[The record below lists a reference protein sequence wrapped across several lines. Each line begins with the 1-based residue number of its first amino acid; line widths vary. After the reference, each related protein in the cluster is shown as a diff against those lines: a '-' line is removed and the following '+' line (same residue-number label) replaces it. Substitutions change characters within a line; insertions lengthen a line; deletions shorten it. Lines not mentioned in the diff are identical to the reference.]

1 MTRLNSPLPARQ
13 TFNSCGYFEA
23 VISIKYK
30 NPKEMSDFIKKKKK
44 SNEASEKRKEQVKKG
59 RIVGSAVMNN
69 TGEISR
75 SEYKSPI
82 FPGGFIFL
90 NLTLPERVS

>member
-23 VISIKYK
+23 MISIKYK
-30 NPKEMSDFIKKKKK
+30 NLREMSDLKKKKK

-69 TGEISR
+69 TGKFHEASISHR
-75 SEYKSPI
+75 YSLAGLS
-82 FPGGFIFL
+82 F
-90 NLTLPERVS
+90 